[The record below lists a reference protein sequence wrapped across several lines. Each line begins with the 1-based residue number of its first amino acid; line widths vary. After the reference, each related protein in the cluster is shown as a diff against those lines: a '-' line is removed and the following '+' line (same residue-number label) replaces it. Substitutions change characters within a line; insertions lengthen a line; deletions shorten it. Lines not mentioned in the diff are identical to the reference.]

1 MTGIFKMRCELF
13 LNEAYLRYGIKKHII
28 WDTDVAPHGAI
39 FGTTGS
45 GKTYAEK
52 ILLARISLKCPDC
65 QFYICDFKGDS
76 DFSFLAGTKRFYR
89 YAECK
94 KGFDDF
100 YNCFLKRQSGQDSSR
115 NFLLIVWEE
124 WASYILSLDKKV
136 AEEEKKKLAVLL
148 MLGRSF
154 GVHMFLCMQR
164 LDAAYIQSR
173 DCLGLVLALGNLS
186 EEGKEMMFHDYK
198 KQMEPNRR
206 QGTGYFIINGTNF
219 TPFVVPQ
226 VTDHELLNDYIKRAV
241 QRELPPACEA

>member
-1 MTGIFKMRCELF
+1 MKYELF
-13 LNEAYLRYGIKKHII
+13 LNETYLQYGIEKYII

-52 ILLARISLKCPDC
+52 ILLARISLKCPSS
-65 QFYICDFKGDS
+65 QFFICDFKGDS
-76 DFSFLAGTKRFYR
+76 DFSFLAGAERFYR

-94 KGFDDF
+94 KGLDNF
-100 YNCFLKRQSGQDSSR
+100 YNCFLNRQSGKDNNR
-115 NFLLIVWEE
+115 NFLLLVWDE

-136 AEEEKKKLAVLL
+136 AEEEKKKLAILL

-154 GVHMFLCMQR
+154 NVHALLCMQR
-164 LDAAYIQSR
+164 LDVAYIQSR
-173 DCLGLVLALGNLS
+173 DCINLVMAMGNLS

-198 KQMEPNRR
+198 KQMESNRR
-206 QGTGYFIINGTNF
+206 QGTGYLTINGTNF

-226 VTDHELLNDYIKRAV
+226 VRNHELLNEYIQKAV
-241 QRELPPACEA
+241 QR